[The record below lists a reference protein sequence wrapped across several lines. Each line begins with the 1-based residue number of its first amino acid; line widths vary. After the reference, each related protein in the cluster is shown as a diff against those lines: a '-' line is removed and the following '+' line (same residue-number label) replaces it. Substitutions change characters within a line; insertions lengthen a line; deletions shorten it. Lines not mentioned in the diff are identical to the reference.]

1 MREIFGKYNI
11 LGKIKLN
18 DYYDFAINKNM
29 DEKEKLQKEIEEIK
43 QGTCCDNEF
52 IQHFKK
58 YRNIDKLD
66 RKMIVDLI
74 DNIWIHNA
82 NYIEIDIKY
91 KDQYAWALEFIQNNR
106 ALLETNNKVV
116 NANG

>member
-1 MREIFGKYNI
+1 
-11 LGKIKLN
+11 
-18 DYYDFAINKNM
+18 
-29 DEKEKLQKEIEEIK
+29 
-43 QGTCCDNEF
+43 
-52 IQHFKK
+52 
-58 YRNIDKLD
+58 
-66 RKMIVDLI
+66 MIVDLI